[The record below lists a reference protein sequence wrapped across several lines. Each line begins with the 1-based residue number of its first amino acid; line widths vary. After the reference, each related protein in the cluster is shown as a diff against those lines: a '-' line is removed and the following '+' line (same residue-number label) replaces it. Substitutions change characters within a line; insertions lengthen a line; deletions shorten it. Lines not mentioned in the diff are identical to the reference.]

1 PPAPP
6 TWLTA
11 ARTTIG
17 RSAECTVHLEGGHV
31 SRHHATIA
39 RSGPLWIVSDAESK
53 NGIRVNGQAVREKA
67 LEPGDVLRL
76 GDFVAV
82 VVSAPEATDLSCG
95 ELAEGIYGGF
105 RLRALVERMRSVADR
120 D

>member
-1 PPAPP
+1 M
-6 TWLTA
+6 
-11 ARTTIG
+11 
-17 RSAECTVHLEGGHV
+17 

-53 NGIRVNGQAVREKA
+53 NGIRVNGQPVREQA

-82 VVSAPEATDLSCG
+82 VVSVTTPTEIEIEAVTPPGLF
-95 ELAEGIYGGF
+95 E
-105 RLRALVERMRSVADR
+105 VERPMPTTVA
-120 D
+120 